1 MKLEAAIRE
10 YLIEIEIRKYA
21 PKNKKGVSD
30 ESHSLFLYLRFC
42 AEKLAF
48 KVVL

>member
-30 ESHSLFLYLRFC
+30 ESQSLFLYLRFLFL
-42 AEKLAF
+42 KLSCF
-48 KVVL
+48 L

>member
-21 PKNKKGVSD
+21 PKTRKGYQT
-30 ESHSLFLYLRFC
+30 SLNLYFSICVFARKSLPL
-42 AEKLAF
+42 K
-48 KVVL
+48 